1 MEHAAMEIGMDPWE
15 FKLKNLNDDHPK
27 LRDHINDLMEWA
39 NIKTRM
45 SEVKA
50 FNIVGIQIY
59 YNNIFNIFH
68 IFFISERKVRFPEAI
83 S

>member
-15 FKLKNLNDDHPK
+15 FKLKNLNDNHPK

-59 YNNIFNIFH
+59 YNNY
-68 IFFISERKVRFPEAI
+68 FIYYFSYLNESVRCPKAI